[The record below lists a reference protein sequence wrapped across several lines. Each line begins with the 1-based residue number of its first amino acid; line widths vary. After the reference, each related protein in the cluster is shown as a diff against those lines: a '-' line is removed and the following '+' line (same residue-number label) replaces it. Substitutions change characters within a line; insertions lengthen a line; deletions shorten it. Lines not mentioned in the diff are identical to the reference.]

1 MRGSSDLQ
9 RYLLFI
15 PKSSLLVSSLSIDNV
30 NTDATAPPQA
40 ARFILRIPRFE
51 SAQVENQIA
60 TLSFLKQRT
69 QIPIPEIVLF
79 DLTPENAIDSPYTV
93 QLRISG
99 LDLQTGYQTLSH
111 AQRCSFVRQF
121 ARVWLDLQAVISP
134 IAGHVYIPRED
145 LSVGFP
151 APLGQIKVSHL
162 RLESPGEASEAIMNT
177 LKTQNPLD
185 MLLFQFRRWSD
196 LHRKSAPNSRIIPNY
211 FTKLGTVAEE
221 MDARGCFG
229 ESDMVLC
236 HTDLSPRNIMVEAAP
251 DGSLRICG
259 ILDWDEAVFG
269 PRVMSCAP
277 PSWIWQWCED
287 GEEDEATARLEPQD
301 PQLRELKSIF
311 EEEVGQDLL
320 NLAYLPHHRLAR
332 RLCDF
337 VLYEISCKEHM
348 DNADRLSAEWQQLK
362 LKMEGAQG

>member
-1 MRGSSDLQ
+1 MPSSCSSCSSRSGTSTVYYGHTAFTEFSGQVRHLCQVLWPQSSPEGTTIERLTGGSYN
-9 RYLLFI
+9 RVI
-15 PKSSLLVSSLSIDNV
+15 GLSIDNV
-30 NTDATAPPQA
+30 NTDAIAPPQA

-69 QIPIPEIVLF
+69 QIPIPKIVLF

-111 AQRCSFVRQF
+111 AQRCSF
-121 ARVWLDLQAVISP
+121 
-134 IAGHVYIPRED
+134 
-145 LSVGFP
+145 
-151 APLGQIKVSHL
+151 
-162 RLESPGEASEAIMNT
+162 
-177 LKTQNPLD
+177 
-185 MLLFQFRRWSD
+185 
-196 LHRKSAPNSRIIPNY
+196 
-211 FTKLGTVAEE
+211 LGTVAEE

-229 ESDMVLC
+229 ESEMVLC

-259 ILDWDEAVFG
+259 ILDWDGAVFG

-287 GEEDEATARLEPQD
+287 GEEDEATASLDPQD

-337 VLYEISCKEHM
+337 ALYGISCKEHI
-348 DNADRLSAEWQQLK
+348 DNADRLSAEWQ
-362 LKMEGAQG
+362 